1 VNWRPI
7 GRAAFVGLLALYPFA
22 VYFGIQFLPPTFF
35 ALLLA
40 VVVMLRGAIARPE
53 ERATILPVT
62 LILFA
67 YAVAA
72 AIIARTQALLYYP
85 VLINSTLCVV
95 FSWSLKAGDPLLLR
109 IVRARGTPI
118 NEHALR
124 YLTRLTAVWASFFAM
139 NALVALWTTT
149 TTLQIWTLYNGL
161 ISYVL
166 VGTLGLSEWLYRI
179 HYKKKHG
186 VDDQ

>member
-1 VNWRPI
+1 MNLRTI
-7 GRAAFVGLLALYPFA
+7 GRAAFVGILALYPFA

-40 VVVMLRGAIARPE
+40 VIVMLRGASAKPE
-53 ERATILPVT
+53 ERAMVVPLT
-62 LILFA
+62 LLLFV

-72 AIIARTQALLYYP
+72 AIIGRTQALLYYP
-85 VLINSTLCVV
+85 VLINSTLCIV
-95 FSWSLKAGDPLLLR
+95 FAGSLKTGEPVLLR
-109 IVRARGTPI
+109 LVRARGTAI
-118 NEHALR
+118 DERARR
-124 YLTRLTAVWASFFAM
+124 YLTRLTLIWASFFAL

-149 TTLQIWTLYNGL
+149 ATLQIWTLYNGL

-179 HYKKKHG
+179 HYKRKHG
-186 VDDQ
+186 VRD